1 MSNRTSRQ
9 WPRASVIVLAI
20 FLVQSACN
28 SSCNS
33 SCGKPKE
40 VDAQLVISGAVAV
53 DCSYNGWSTSG
64 QQKVHITVSGN
75 GNQFSW
81 SSAALPSVA
90 NNTYNIKVPSSGQF
104 TINAA
109 VEESDGQ
116 SCPGCQNHCG
126 PGNPGTTYW
135 KGSDNSFSS
144 GASTYNLT
152 VKWNKQD
159 GCVC

>member
-1 MSNRTSRQ
+1 MSKRLGRLR
-9 WPRASVIVLAI
+9 PRASVALLAVFI
-20 FLVQSACN
+20 LQAACN
-28 SSCNS
+28 STCTT

-40 VDAQLVISGAVAV
+40 VDAQLVLSGETIS
-53 DCSYNGWSTSG
+53 DCSYNVWSSSG
-64 QQKVHITVSGN
+64 QQKVHISVTGN

-81 SSAALPSVA
+81 SSGPVTNAP
-90 NNTYNIKVPSSGQF
+90 NNTYSIKVPSSGQF
-104 TINAA
+104 TIAVA

-116 SCPGCQNHCG
+116 FCPGCQNKCG

-135 KGSDNSFSS
+135 KGSDNTFSS
-144 GASTYNLT
+144 GASTYHLI